1 MHRIGLAQSTS
12 TTDASIN
19 GKICG
24 KQTAVCHEYKG
35 GSYEANIKFKLVCN
49 YIRDGGRPSEIVL
62 QEKISNYSKLL
73 YVKSYGGER

>member
-1 MHRIGLAQSTS
+1 MT
-12 TTDASIN
+12 
-19 GKICG
+19 
-24 KQTAVCHEYKG
+24 VCHEYKG

>member
-1 MHRIGLAQSTS
+1 MKDMQMM
-12 TTDASIN
+12 
-19 GKICG
+19 
-24 KQTAVCHEYKG
+24 VCHEYKG